1 MYSDL
6 TRTVL
11 LGGDEEQLDL
21 EIRRIIEKHPDAD
34 RYEVADRLV
43 SRAMARCAAVGA
55 IASIP
60 AGVLA
65 GLPAA
70 ADMAFQVK
78 TLHRLALGIA
88 RARRQET
95 TAVDRAVAAVGVTV
109 ISIWPSRRPNL
120 ASTRPPSLVNFT
132 ALESRFQITCCTRLV
147 SPKMMLYGSSITT
160 CKAIFFASAVGRMTS
175 IAA

>member
-6 TRTVL
+6 ARTVL

-21 EIRRIIEKHPDAD
+21 EIRRILEKHPDAD

-43 SRAMARCAAVGA
+43 SRAMARCASVGA

-70 ADMAFQVK
+70 ADMAFQVR

-88 RARRQET
+88 RARRKET
-95 TAVDRAVAAVGVTV
+95 TAVDRAVAAVGALAIASAARVFREGMLAG
-109 ISIWPSRRPNL
+109 SRRAIGRRAP
-120 ASTRPPSLVNFT
+120 
-132 ALESRFQITCCTRLV
+132 RLV
-147 SPKMMLYGSSITT
+147 PLAG
-160 CKAIFFASAVGRMTS
+160 ALAGAVSGALAAWAAGRLAREALS
-175 IAA
+175 RR